1 MDGRGGWQPT
11 RRELLRAVAATGAG
25 IAFAGPLARGALA
38 AVGASYDDG
47 TGSIPGGLDGDPE
60 RVIIVGAGWAGLTA
74 ANALRNAGIDHVV
87 LEGRDRIGGRA
98 HTVDLDGVPI
108 DLGCS
113 WIHDPIGNPMSTFAD
128 QVGVARRNADHE
140 VDAATYRMW
149 DAHLDRELNPT
160 EKVAA
165 LVNGATFSF
174 TEAAGIAAELGAS
187 ASIYEGA
194 QVYLDRH
201 GLDGD
206 ARRQAEF
213 VI

>member
-1 MDGRGGWQPT
+1 S
-11 RRELLRAVAATGAG
+11 AG
-25 IAFAGPLARGALA
+25 LAFAGSLGRGALA
-38 AVGASYDDG
+38 ADGTGYDDG
-47 TGSIPGGLDGDPE
+47 SRSIPGGVEGEPE

-113 WIHDPIGNPMSTFAD
+113 WIHDPIGNPMTTFAD
-128 QVGVARRNADHE
+128 QAAIARRNADHE
-140 VDAATYRMW
+140 LDAATYRMW

-174 TEAAGIAAELGAS
+174 TEAAGIAAELGAT

-194 QVYLDRH
+194 QLYLDRH
-201 GLDGD
+201 ALDGD
-206 ARRQAEF
+206 ARRQAAF
-213 VI
+213 VIQ